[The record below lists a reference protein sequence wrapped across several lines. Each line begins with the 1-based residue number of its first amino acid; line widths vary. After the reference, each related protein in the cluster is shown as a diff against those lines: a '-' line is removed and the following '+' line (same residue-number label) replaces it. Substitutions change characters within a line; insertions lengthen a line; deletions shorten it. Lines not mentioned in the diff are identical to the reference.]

1 MRKMKHSLDFYRVQ
15 NDLGRKRLD
24 LIDKQLSTAT
34 LTRDSKKKLNRDR
47 DAIVKLIEYTDN
59 KLHNT
64 AELSKIFE

>member
-1 MRKMKHSLDFYRVQ
+1 MKHSLDFYRVQ